1 MSLQPVHENSQVDQD
16 EDILLE
22 IQFPRQDGVAV
33 LSGANTQVIIHS
45 NNPTARATARKD
57 INRLCKKPFRRAVA
71 WCLYFHAD
79 DDPMSVEDLFQWLDE
94 IGAASP
100 YGNGQ
105 EWNDYH
111 RDHTTESEKMVSD
124 LRTLLRK
131 HHLPC
136 N

>member
-1 MSLQPVHENSQVDQD
+1 MSLQPVQENSQVDQD

-45 NNPTARATARKD
+45 NNPTAIATTRKD
-57 INRLCKKPFRRAVA
+57 INRLCTIPYTRALA

-79 DDPMSVEDLFQWLDE
+79 DPPMLVEDLFEWLDE

-100 YGNGQ
+100 MNKT
-105 EWNDYH
+105 WNEYH
-111 RDHTTESEKMVSD
+111 RHHTTKAEKRVSD
-124 LRTLLRK
+124 MRALLRK
-131 HHLPC
+131 HHIRC